1 MKMVMAIFR
10 PDKCEEVKEAL
21 KEVGITG
28 MTFTHVTGRGQQA
41 GVRFTSRVGDFVVD
55 EIEKV
60 KVEIVLEDDSSVDLA
75 VDTVRR
81 AAWTGHPGD
90 GRVFVI
96 PVEASYRIS
105 DYREETQNH

>member
-1 MKMVMAIFR
+1 MKMVIAIFR
-10 PDKCEEVKEAL
+10 PEKCEEVKEAL
-21 KEVGITG
+21 KEVGIIG
-28 MTFTHVTGRGQQA
+28 MTFTRVTGRGQQA

-55 EIEKV
+55 EIEKM
-60 KVEIVLEDDSSVDLA
+60 KVEIVLEDDSDVNLA

-96 PVEASYRIS
+96 PVENSYKIS
-105 DYREETQNH
+105 DYLGNQSNH